1 MKAQIIEV
9 LTQLSPYL
17 QRDGG
22 DVRFVDVNHEGV
34 VTVELLGACKS
45 CPTMMG
51 TLKQVIEEQLIY
63 EVDGVTCVVAA

>member
-1 MKAQIIEV
+1 MKAQIIDV

-17 QRDGG
+17 QHDGG
-22 DVRFVDVNHEGV
+22 DVRFVDVNLDGV
-34 VTVELLGACKS
+34 VIVELLGACKS

-63 EVDGVTCVVAA
+63 EVDGVTCVIAA

>member
-22 DVRFVDVNHEGV
+22 DVRFVDVNDSGV
-34 VTVELLGACKS
+34 VTVELLGACKN

>member
-1 MKAQIIEV
+1 MKAQIIDV

-22 DVRFVDVNHEGV
+22 DVRFVDVNLDGV
-34 VTVELLGACKS
+34 VIVELLGACKS
-45 CPTMMG
+45 GPTMMG

-63 EVDGVTCVVAA
+63 EVDGVTCVIAA

>member
-22 DVRFVDVNHEGV
+22 DVRFVDVNDGGV

-51 TLKQVIEEQLIY
+51 TLKQVIAEQLIY

>member
-1 MKAQIIEV
+1 MKAQIIDV

-22 DVRFVDVNHEGV
+22 DVRFVDVNLDGV
-34 VTVELLGACKS
+34 VIVELLGACKS

-63 EVDGVTCVVAA
+63 EVDGVTCVIAA